1 MRRRKSL
8 GHALVSKSEL
18 AVSAEAI
25 VVGVVFRLRRQ
36 ASDVLQAGPAGSCA
50 AVTLL
55 AGGRVRQIR
64 DR

>member
-18 AVSAEAI
+18 AVSAEPI

-36 ASDVLQAGPAGSCA
+36 ASDVLQAGPA
-50 AVTLL
+50 AVL
-55 AGGRVRQIR
+55 Q
-64 DR
+64 